1 MDHRPTENADAGS
14 YPPTTIP
21 DPSQATFDEK
31 SHRES
36 PLSTQ
41 KSNESLAIRDAPL
54 EKRQEKAHVTQDDQ
68 IAEEETAKDGE
79 ALKKVRSKHSVR
91 DSGSI
96 PDGGLWA
103 WLQVLGG
110 FFLLFNSW
118 LVEIHSVSLKPEK
131 RNTFLDEHPTY

>member
-1 MDHRPTENADAGS
+1 MEHRPAEHADAES
-14 YPPTTIP
+14 CPPTTIR
-21 DPSQATFDEK
+21 DPSQAALDEK
-31 SHRES
+31 S

-41 KSNESLAIRDAPL
+41 KSDESLVIRDAPL
-54 EKRQEKAHVTQDDQ
+54 EEPQEKAHVKQDDQ

-79 ALKKVRSKHSVR
+79 ALKKVKSKHSVR

-118 LVEIHSVSLKPEK
+118 
-131 RNTFLDEHPTY
+131 

>member
-1 MDHRPTENADAGS
+1 MDHRLAGNTDAGL
-14 YPPTTIP
+14 YPPTTLP
-21 DPSQATFDEK
+21 DPLQATFDEK
-31 SHRES
+31 LHKES

-54 EKRQEKAHVTQDDQ
+54 EEPQQKTHVTQDDK
-68 IAEEETAKDGE
+68 IAEEVAKDGE

-118 LVEIHSVSLKPEK
+118 SVETDSVSLKPEK
-131 RNTFLDEHPTY
+131 TNTCADEASTY